1 MSFDKATKKESHS
14 SRRRITQE
22 VVVLEGHKNT
32 PLDER
37 SNATDKIFTIPN
49 LQTAVFD
56 KT

>member
-14 SRRRITQE
+14 SRRRITQK